1 MTKTKPPAVQP
12 TPLFWTPFAVIGVVG
27 ALLGASVT
35 YLALRPSL
43 QQASPA
49 VSPATVPVDS
59 TSHLPSPELTTGQN
73 PAEADRTLGNF
84 YYDHQNWPE
93 AIKHYRSAISLGL
106 DDANIRTDLGN
117 AYRFTGRAD
126 DALAEYRHAQTQD
139 PTHEFSL
146 FNQGGLYLEDLKQP
160 DKAVEIWNQYLVRF
174 PNGRNAAA
182 ARQLIIQAKSG
193 AAGMASPATATA
205 GNSSATEDLIL
216 KQIKSKQ
223 TGK

>member
-12 TPLFWTPFAVIGVVG
+12 APSFWVPFAAIGVVG

-35 YLALRPSL
+35 YLALRPS
-43 QQASPA
+43 QHQASA
-49 VSPATVPVDS
+49 VVAPATAPVDS
-59 TSHLPSPELTTGQN
+59 TSHLPPPELTAGQS

-84 YYDHQNWPE
+84 YYDQQNWPE
-93 AIKHYRSAISLGL
+93 AVKNYRSAISLGL

-160 DKAVEIWNQYLVRF
+160 DKAVEIWNRYLVRF
-174 PNGRNAAA
+174 PTGRNAAA
-182 ARQLIIQAKSG
+182 ARQLIIQVRSG
-193 AAGMASPATATA
+193 AAGMASPTTATA
-205 GNSSATEDLIL
+205 GSSSATEDLIL
-216 KQIKSKQ
+216 KQIKSKRD
-223 TGK
+223 K

>member
-1 MTKTKPPAVQP
+1 MTKSKSPAVPP
-12 TPLFWTPFAVIGVVG
+12 TPSFWIPFATIGVIG

-35 YLALRPSL
+35 YLALRPRL
-43 QQASPA
+43 QPASAA
-49 VSPATVPVDS
+49 VSPATVSVDA
-59 TSHLPSPELTTGQN
+59 TSHLPPPDLTTGQN
-73 PAEADRTLGNF
+73 PAEAGRTLGNF

-93 AIKHYRSAISLGL
+93 AIRHYRSAISLGL

-146 FNQGGLYLEDLKQP
+146 FNQGGVYLEDLKQP
-160 DKAVEIWNQYLVRF
+160 EKAVEIWNQYLVRF
-174 PNGRNAAA
+174 PAGRSADA
-182 ARQLIIQAKSG
+182 ARQLIMRARSG
-193 AAGMASPATATA
+193 AAGLPSPAAATA
-205 GNSSATEDLIL
+205 GSSSATEDLIL

-223 TGK
+223 DK

>member
-1 MTKTKPPAVQP
+1 MTKTKPPAVPP
-12 TPLFWTPFAVIGVVG
+12 TPSFWVPFAAIGVVG
-27 ALLGASVT
+27 ALLGASFT

-43 QQASPA
+43 QQAGAA
-49 VSPATVPVDS
+49 VSPATAPVDS
-59 TSHLPSPELTTGQN
+59 TSHLPSPELTAGQS

-84 YYDHQNWPE
+84 YYDQQNWPE
-93 AIKHYRSAISLGL
+93 AIKNYRSAISLGL

-160 DKAVEIWNQYLVRF
+160 DKAVEIWNQYLARF
-174 PNGRNAAA
+174 PSGRNAAA
-182 ARQLIIQAKSG
+182 ARQLIIQVRSG
-193 AAGMASPATATA
+193 AAGLASPAAA
-205 GNSSATEDLIL
+205 GSSSATEDLIL

-223 TGK
+223 GK

>member
-1 MTKTKPPAVQP
+1 MTKTRPPAVQP
-12 TPLFWTPFAVIGVVG
+12 KPSFWIPFATIGVVG
-27 ALLGASVT
+27 VLLGASVT

-43 QQASPA
+43 HQASPA
-49 VSPATVPVDS
+49 VSPATVVPLDS
-59 TSHLPSPELTTGQN
+59 TSRLPSPELTTGQS

-84 YYDHQNWPE
+84 YYDQQNWPE
-93 AIKHYRSAISLGL
+93 AVKNYRSAISLGL

-117 AYRFTGRAD
+117 AYRFMGRAD
-126 DALAEYRHAQTQD
+126 EALAEYRHAQTQD

-174 PNGRNAAA
+174 PTGRNAAA
-182 ARQLIIQAKSG
+182 ARQLIIQARSG
-193 AAGMASPATATA
+193 AGGMALPAAT
-205 GNSSATEDLIL
+205 GNSSATEDRIL

-223 TGK
+223 DK